1 MAAFPYIPI
10 FLAEQAI
17 NAAEHADVIMFEK
30 ILAALDETD
39 STKAPTA
46 VRVLGYVVVAACAHV
61 VKKQS
66 VRMRNWRKD
75 EQSRIANTIERVIL
89 QKPLQHAALHNEHMY
104 RYSNFHPLEVTQ
116 AVFDVLG
123 HVSDAV
129 RAATSVIMVA
139 HSMGGDRAIAGWAVL
154 GTIVLCLAT
163 RVARV
168 AVDWATSRRIVLQSY
183 DHIEEICA
191 SITSIKLYA
200 WESKYIQWANT
211 YYNDD
216 DDDAVYS
223 RLVRVVRKLSK
234 VVFEVFNSTMSHLIT
249 LVAVKSFFTLQPQKL
264 PMSNA
269 ELLKTRSQLHLLVEQ
284 VLGLF
289 KSAIHWQNV
298 RESNRIVEFC
308 LNPQTNHTVSAKEN
322 STAEFAVELDD
333 CNLTWGGDAPI
344 LHNVSLRIAHGQMVV
359 VTGPVGQ
366 GKSSLLCAIAREME
380 ISRGT
385 GYSSG
390 RVVHVP
396 QRGFIMSGRT
406 IRDNITF
413 GSKYNQERYKK
424 VTDAC
429 ALGLDFALLVDGDLT
444 IVGDRGATVSGG
456 QHARIVL
463 ARSLYTDADTFLL
476 DDTLAAVDPMVAR
489 YLLDRVL
496 LGSDALLLNKTRI
509 LVTSTE
515 TVLPFADLVV
525 RVADGQIKTT
535 VTQSPKSFKP
545 HSPHDAHPSPHLRP
559 SSFATKPEPEV
570 GSTSSKQQN
579 IQKADV
585 TAPTSKSNNFLYYF
599 RICGWTVI
607 ILAVA
612 LAIIDGFAW
621 SYVQRKMRDILTE
634 SRNQTQCKSAQRE
647 AMIRYLQIDY
657 AATATRM
664 SLIHLETLLAT
675 YVTKRHCAP
684 YINAEFIR
692 GIVHSPLSFFSST
705 PEPMIATA
713 FYNSTAIIR
722 GTLPYLLKLELINV
736 VALLAAL
743 HRVWITI
750 PLVALFIIPAVI
762 YSNAWLDRVFLP
774 VQQTIKEAG
783 IIICTRMVQAWQTV
797 VNGAHAIRGLGR
809 AEHFME
815 QLMKDS
821 DVSVKHSHI
830 TMSTSAL
837 CDTMRCIMREA
848 IKAMVIMAFFAFRHT
863 HGLEATLGSAHAVDF
878 INSSSSLI
886 YAVEMVAKIKQ
897 RLVDYSSY
905 IRSYRR
911 FADLPSERDSSKKKT
926 GALSPVPEKWPDQG
940 AIRFAGYSMRYNEQ
954 AQRALDNIT
963 LDIQPGEKIGVV
975 GRTGAGKSSLA
986 KALFRLVEGEAGSI
1000 QIDGIDISAIELS
1013 ELRSRLAIIPQDP
1026 ALFYGSVRDNLDP
1039 LHQHTV
1045 EDIWAAIIKA
1055 QLVDLINRKEVTEL
1069 GKVVVQE
1076 GQHLETPSS
1085 ALSLSSVGHEREH
1098 RQRSVAGP
1106 YKCWRRIRV
1115 DSRSAVLRS
1124 GLGKWIEFEGRN
1136 FSIGQRQLVSLC
1148 RALLRSRKILVLDE
1162 ATANVDP
1169 HTDRIMHAAIGNE
1182 FKDST
1187 VITIAH
1193 RLDTVLGSSDR
1204 IVVMDGGRVVQVGKP
1219 QALLAQMDGPF
1230 AQLVH
1235 EFSANI

>member
-1 MAAFPYIPI
+1 
-10 FLAEQAI
+10 
-17 NAAEHADVIMFEK
+17 MFGK
-30 ILAALDETD
+30 ILAALDESD
-39 STKAPTA
+39 PTKSPTA
-46 VRVLGYVVVAACAHV
+46 VRVFGYIVIAACAHV

-75 EQSRIANTIERVIL
+75 EQSRIADTIERVIL
-89 QKPLQHAALHNEHMY
+89 RKPLQHSALHNEHMY
-104 RYSNFHPLEVTQ
+104 RYSNFHPLELTQ
-116 AVFDVLG
+116 TVFDVLG
-123 HVSDAV
+123 HVSDAI

-139 HSMGGDRAIAGWAVL
+139 HSMGGDRAIAGWVVP

-211 YYNDD
+211 YYDD
-216 DDDAVYS
+216 DDDDVVYS

-234 VVFEVFNSTMSHLIT
+234 VVFEVFNGTMPHLIT
-249 LVAVKSFFTLQPQKL
+249 LVAVQSFFTSQPQEL

-269 ELLKTRSQLHLLVEQ
+269 ELLKTKSQLHLLVEQ
-284 VLGLF
+284 VIGLF

-308 LNPQTNHTVSAKEN
+308 LNPQTNHTVSAKEH

-344 LHNVSLRIAHGQMVV
+344 LHNVSLRIAHGQMVM

-380 ISRGT
+380 VSRGT

-413 GSKYNQERYKK
+413 GNEYNQERYKK

-429 ALGLDFALLVDGDLT
+429 ALGLDFALLANGDLT
-444 IVGDRGATVSGG
+444 TVGDRGATVSGG

-463 ARSLYTDADTFLL
+463 ARSLYTDADTYLL

-535 VTQSPKSFKP
+535 VSQTPKPFNP
-545 HSPHDAHPSPHLRP
+545 HSPHDAHPSPHLRH
-559 SSFATKPEPEV
+559 SSFTTKPEPKT
-570 GSTSSKQQN
+570 GSTSSKRQN

-585 TAPTSKSNNFLYYF
+585 ASPTSKSNNFMYYF

-607 ILAVA
+607 SLAA
-612 LAIIDGFAW
+612 SLAIIDGFAW
-621 SYVQRKMRDILTE
+621 SYVQRKLRDILTE

-647 AMIRYLQIDY
+647 AIVRYLQIDY
-657 AATATRM
+657 VATTIRM
-664 SLIHLETLLAT
+664 SFIHLDTLLET
-675 YVTKRHCAP
+675 YITKRHCAP
-684 YINAEFIR
+684 HINAGFIR

-713 FYNSTAIIR
+713 FYSSTAMIR
-722 GTLPYLLKLELINV
+722 GTLPYLLKLELMNV
-736 VALLAAL
+736 VSLLAAL
-743 HRVWITI
+743 YRVWTTI
-750 PLVALFIIPAVI
+750 PLVAVFVVPAVV
-762 YSNAWLDRVFLP
+762 YSNALLDGVFLP
-774 VQQTIKEAG
+774 VQRTVSEAG
-783 IIICTRMVQAWQTV
+783 IIIRTHMVQAWQTV

-848 IKAMVIMAFFAFRHT
+848 IKVMVIMAFFVFRHAR
-863 HGLEATLGSAHAVDF
+863 GLETTLGSAHAVDF
-878 INSSSSLI
+878 INNSSNLI
-886 YAVEMVAKIKQ
+886 YMVEMVAKIKQ

-905 IRSYRR
+905 IRSYRQ
-911 FADLPSERDSSKKKT
+911 FADLPSESDGSKKKKP
-926 GALSPVPEKWPDQG
+926 GALLPVPEQWPDQG

-963 LDIQPGEKIGVV
+963 LEIQPGEKIGVV

-1000 QIDGIDISAIELS
+1000 QIDGIDISEIELS
-1013 ELRSRLAIIPQDP
+1013 DLRSRLAIIPQDP

-1076 GQHLETPSS
+1076 AQHLETPSS
-1085 ALSLSSVGHEREH
+1085 ALSLSSVGHERER
-1098 RQRSVAGP
+1098 RQRLVAGP
-1106 YKCWRRIRV
+1106 HKCWRRIRV
-1115 DSRSAVLRS
+1115 DSRSPVLRS

-1204 IVVMDGGRVVQVGKP
+1204 IVVMDGGKVVQVGKP

-1235 EFSANI
+1235 EFSANT